1 MRPIRGTTIARTAA
15 VAALALVLA
24 ACSHGATASSGSGGP
39 TGGGSAALTI
49 GTQQVK
55 GIGTVLDTAEGLTLY
70 HNTQETGGKIVCTGS
85 CASTWPPVLVSGS
98 LPAVPSGVSG
108 SFGTVVRPDGSK
120 QLTFDGQPLYTYAG
134 DSGPGQANGQG
145 LEGIWYAVTTS
156 GTPGTSGGGAGS
168 GSGGSGGGYSRY

>member
-1 MRPIRGTTIARTAA
+1 MRPTRSTTIARTAV
-15 VAALALVLA
+15 VAAALVLA
-24 ACSHGATASSGSGGP
+24 ACSHGATATSGSGGS
-39 TGGGSAALTI
+39 TGGGPAAMTI

-55 GIGTVLDTAEGLTLY
+55 GVGTVLDTAEGLTLY

-85 CASTWPPVLVSGS
+85 CASAWPPVLVSGS
-98 LPAVPSGVSG
+98 LPAVPKGVSG
-108 SFGTVVRPDGSK
+108 SFGTIARPDGSK

-156 GTPGTSGGGAGS
+156 GAGS
-168 GSGGSGGGYSRY
+168 GSSGGSSGGSGGGYSRY